1 MGQEGNKMKFG
12 ADSLILVLFLLFLLG
27 TLVLIGVMFASILRQ
42 GDERRRMILLHAG
55 STSFTANAGWLLLE
69 VVTGI
74 YGSVTAGRPIEL
86 QNPVV
91 MLMTAAI
98 VYCASLAWYKRKFG
112 D

>member
-1 MGQEGNKMKFG
+1 MEFG

-27 TLVLIGVMFASILRQ
+27 TLVLIGVMFVSILRQ

-55 STSFTANAGWLLLE
+55 STSFTANAGWLLL
-69 VVTGI
+69 
-74 YGSVTAGRPIEL
+74 

>member
-1 MGQEGNKMKFG
+1 MKFG

-55 STSFTANAGWLLLE
+55 STSFTANAGWLE

-74 YGSVTAGRPIEL
+74 WGSVTAGRPIEL

>member
-1 MGQEGNKMKFG
+1 M
-12 ADSLILVLFLLFLLG
+12 DSRGLSIMAILFMLFLLG
-27 TLVLIGVMFASILRQ
+27 TLVLIGIMFASILRQ